1 MARECLEQG
10 DGASEYR
17 QEEQNER
24 KQLRFENVLTDDSEI
39 LSQSVAHKYA
49 TYIDQD
55 AESLVGHL

>member
-10 DGASEYR
+10 DGESEYKQVEQ
-17 QEEQNER
+17 QEETATI
-24 KQLRFENVLTDDSEI
+24 FENVLTDDSEI